1 MRASMPITTAADNT
15 LATPNS
21 RLHRLVRSYV
31 RVPPRV
37 PILFF
42 VYVFFFL
49 PLVFGFVA
57 LVDCGV
63 YLIFVNFCRV
73 GPYNKGVNNFHR
85 FRTACACVHAA
96 GSGKLVYSFKEGL
109 NKKKNDTK
117 KSWAIKGLTSG
128 GWEVGRKHQQTT
140 SAAPLPKVDER

>member
-1 MRASMPITTAADNT
+1 MCVYHRAFSFCFSFM
-15 LATPNS
+15 
-21 RLHRLVRSYV
+21 Y
-31 RVPPRV
+31 
-37 PILFF
+37 
-42 VYVFFFL
+42 FFL

-117 KSWAIKGLTSG
+117 KSWAIKGLTKRWVG
-128 GWEVGRKHQQTT
+128 GGAPTSTNNVGGPPSQGG
-140 SAAPLPKVDER
+140 